1 MILTAP
7 DHGVVV
13 ARTAPTPVADD
24 QLSEYLTSVI
34 PPGSTSVS
42 QPEPVDIDGVSGV
55 LVTFVSGIPAG
66 GTPGG
71 VAQEHED
78 MVVNQA
84 GNTYEIALT
93 APQATFSLDGAALQE
108 ILNRW
113 TWG

>member
-13 ARTAPTPVADD
+13 TRTAPTPVADD

-42 QPEPVDIDGVSGV
+42 QPEPVDIDGISGV
-55 LVTFVSGIPAG
+55 LVTFVSAVPAG

-71 VAQEHED
+71 VAQEHEN

-93 APQATFSLDGAALQE
+93 APQATFSLDGAGLQE
-108 ILNRW
+108 ILNGW